1 MGFMMM
7 NHSNTPNE
15 PDDIFSFDMDD
26 LHLDALNEARAEL
39 GLDPITNRTA
49 TIRVY
54 DFTKGAN

>member
-1 MGFMMM
+1 MM
-7 NHSNTPNE
+7 NHSNTPNQ

-26 LHLDALNEARAEL
+26 FHLDILNEARAKL

-54 DFTKGAN
+54 DLTKGD